1 MMIQTHLSTSPLSF
15 DTARDFIKSPLAG
28 AQTLFAGT
36 VRNHNLGK
44 KVNSLEYSAYN
55 EMAEKMLNDFAQTA
69 LTQFQ
74 VEKIYIAHRIG
85 HLQLEDIAVL
95 IAVSS
100 KHRDEGYKASRF
112 LIEEIKHQLPVWKKE
127 HYEGEEAKW
136 VQCSHHQ
143 HFGDHHDEH

>member
-1 MMIQTHLSTSPLSF
+1 MIKTLLSTTTISF
-15 DTARDFIKSPLAG
+15 DTARDFIKTPSSG

-44 KVNSLEYSAYN
+44 KVNSLEYSAYE
-55 EMAEKMLNDFAQTA
+55 EMAEKMLFEFAQTA

-85 HLQLEDIAVL
+85 HLNLEDIAVL

-112 LIEEIKHQLPVWKKE
+112 LIEEIKHHLPVWKKE
-127 HYEGEEAKW
+127 HYEGEKAQW

-143 HFGDHHDEH
+143 HLGDHHDEH

>member
-1 MMIQTHLSTSPLSF
+1 MISTQLLTTPLSF
-15 DTARDFIKSPLAG
+15 DIARNFIKSPSAG
-28 AQTLFAGT
+28 AQTIFAGT

-44 KVNSLEYSAYN
+44 KVNSLEYSAYT
-55 EMAEKMLNDFAQTA
+55 EMAEKMLKDFALSA
-69 LTQFQ
+69 MKQFQ

-85 HLQLEDIAVL
+85 HLMIEDAAVL

-127 HYEGEEAKW
+127 HYEGEIASW

>member
-1 MMIQTHLSTSPLSF
+1 VIKTLLSKTVISYDHAL
-15 DTARDFIKSPLAG
+15 DFIKSPNAG
-28 AQTLFAGT
+28 AQVFFAGT

-44 KVNSLEYSAYN
+44 KVNSLEYSAYE
-55 EMAEKMLNDFAQTA
+55 EMAEKMLNQFAQRA
-69 LTQFQ
+69 LEKFK
-74 VEKIYIAHRIG
+74 VEKIYISHRIG
-85 HLQLEDIAVL
+85 HLALEDIAVL

-100 KHRDEGYKASRF
+100 AHRDEGYKASRF

-127 HYEGEEAKW
+127 HYEGEIARW